1 MWCGSRT
8 FRYLGVNKFV
18 GVKKTLMLSLELIFY
33 NTMETNKH
41 LPSHLACIVWF
52 LLILI
57 FWIVN
62 NISSYEDVWIKKIKQ
77 QPKYSNIIVV
87 RNENLMFAPLAT
99 LSNIRFNDSSWVSE
113 TPNKFD
119 DMSWCK
125 RFFNEELIHIY

>member
-1 MWCGSRT
+1 
-8 FRYLGVNKFV
+8 
-18 GVKKTLMLSLELIFY
+18 MLSLELIFY